1 MLPPQ
6 KIYYN
11 KSTTTPL
18 LPPQYYPHIR
28 FTATALPPHCYH
40 AATSTRALSPQQIY
54 NNSTRTSLLPL
65 QHYHHCRFTTITTAL
80 PHIPSTHLIYY
91 NKSTTTSL
99 IPQYYHYQSTTTS
112 LLPLQYHPHHNCTN
126 TTTALPHI
134 PPATDT
140 RLKWLLHLNP
150 ISHFSIIGLGRERDR
165 DETTFETLPRAAN
178 FGVNKISKP
187 QTVCSVVFR
196 RKFLRGRPPPSG
208 VNCKLVLAVKTV
220 FTIITK
226 KTQNRHFAT
235 HCTRHFDNAIWM
247 QNYNLDLILHII
259 IQL

>member
-1 MLPPQ
+1 MFDTWSDTMLPPQ

-91 NKSTTTSL
+91 NKSTTTHSINTFDL
-99 IPQYYHYQSTTTS
+99 LQQEHYHTFHQ
-112 LLPLQYHPHHNCTN
+112 
-126 TTTALPHI
+126 HI
-134 PPATDT
+134 
-140 RLKWLLHLNP
+140 
-150 ISHFSIIGLGRERDR
+150 
-165 DETTFETLPRAAN
+165 
-178 FGVNKISKP
+178 
-187 QTVCSVVFR
+187 
-196 RKFLRGRPPPSG
+196 
-208 VNCKLVLAVKTV
+208 
-220 FTIITK
+220 
-226 KTQNRHFAT
+226 
-235 HCTRHFDNAIWM
+235 
-247 QNYNLDLILHII
+247 
-259 IQL
+259 